1 MKTHKQ
7 IVLTLIGFGTL
18 VTLGFFVYIASTRT
32 TTSLENALLQII
44 SLALGMGASYYFGR
58 RSVGEAAT
66 EIIKPLAKSALRRL
80 SSLHARLYRAADV
93 IEAAEQPGDRE
104 DSQATLARLEEIVHG
119 QLMTTDDAIE
129 DWMDILLDKEISPDD
144 VLDDW
149 LDDLPADGLD
159 DLPDDG
165 RDFLPDDAEGLDLKP
180 HENDTTEDE
189 Q

>member
-1 MKTHKQ
+1 
-7 IVLTLIGFGTL
+7 
-18 VTLGFFVYIASTRT
+18 
-32 TTSLENALLQII
+32 
-44 SLALGMGASYYFGR
+44 
-58 RSVGEAAT
+58 
-66 EIIKPLAKSALRRL
+66 
-80 SSLHARLYRAADV
+80 
-93 IEAAEQPGDRE
+93 
-104 DSQATLARLEEIVHG
+104 
-119 QLMTTDDAIE
+119 MTTDDAIE

-180 HENDTTEDE
+180 RENDTTEDE